1 MKFRCSTKPIDD
13 VLEIAPFCAVFLVLL
28 LMLVLHSSL
37 APAPGVRIE
46 LPEMPPVP
54 RPTSIAPELVVA
66 IDQNGLIYF
75 EHQVIGEKQLR
86 DRLAAK
92 VTASKQPVQLVL
104 MADENV
110 RQGEV
115 LRLATLAKQC
125 GINEVIM
132 AVRPPLF
139 PARPETHGTQ

>member
-1 MKFRCSTKPIDD
+1 MDD
-13 VLEIAPFCAVFLVLL
+13 VLDVGSFCAVFLLLL

-46 LPEMPPVP
+46 LPEVPPMP

-86 DRLAAK
+86 DKLADRVA
-92 VTASKQPVQLVL
+92 ASKHPVQLVL

-115 LRLATLAKQC
+115 LRLATLAKRS
-125 GINEVIM
+125 GISEVIM
-132 AVRPPLF
+132 AVRQPLF
-139 PARPETHGTQ
+139 PTRQESQGTQ